1 MVQDAQTA
9 RLKEQRDRFI
19 AFAFAGAEVLIE
31 LNKDGVILYAAGTT
45 GALFG
50 MDAGSMVGRPLYDLI
65 DIGEQVLVDE
75 LLRRIASAGR
85 LDRVSVTFRPPGHA
99 AFRGMVSGIAF
110 PERPNQRYLTVS
122 RAHGSAGS
130 ADRPDEGE
138 AVARNSAD
146 FAIMAERR
154 MKEAQQFGEEV
165 QMTLIDL
172 ADARLDE
179 RLDPETAEKFVHG
192 VESYLRAWSVGGNSI
207 GVLENNRFGI
217 IHDKTLAPG
226 QMESRISEI
235 ASLFDASG
243 GIEVKAS
250 TLHLDRGTLSQED
263 LSKALVYTI
272 NQYVQQGG
280 ESFAVQSLTESYSA
294 ALDETLVKVNAFR
307 QTIASDNFVLVYQ
320 PIVDLRAWQ
329 VHHYEALARMMQ
341 GDRLFLPAH
350 FIGFA
355 EDFGVVNELDL
366 LVVRKAIETLRAST
380 LLRRKAE
387 VAVNLSGRSL
397 SSDGFVQQLLL
408 LLVESRDVLP
418 RLMFEVTESAELRD
432 LDRANRVLQKLRS
445 FGCQISIDDFG
456 AGAAAFQYLKA
467 LQVDY
472 VKIDGSYILDAFKTR
487 HGKPFLKAIATLCQ
501 DMGIQTIGEMVE
513 DARTMWL
520 LRDVGVQY
528 GQGYFF
534 GRPMPDVS
542 EFTLKARPE
551 TATV

>member
-31 LNKDGVILYAAGTT
+31 LNDAGIILYAAGTT
-45 GALFG
+45 MPLFG
-50 MDAGSMVGRPLYDLI
+50 MDAGTMTGRPLYDLI
-65 DIGEQVLVDE
+65 DIGEQDLVDE

-85 LDRVSVTFRPPGHA
+85 LDRVSVTFRPPGHD

-110 PERPNQRYLTVS
+110 PERPGQRYLTVS

-138 AVARNSAD
+138 AVARTSAD
-146 FAIMAERR
+146 FAAMAERR
-154 MKEAQQFGEEV
+154 MKEAHQFGEEV

-179 RLDPETAEKFVHG
+179 RLDPEAAGKFVHG

-243 GIEVKAS
+243 GIEVTAS
-250 TLHLDRGTLSQED
+250 TLHLDRGTLSQDD

-280 ESFAVQSLTESYSA
+280 EAFAVQSLTESYGA

-380 LLRRKAE
+380 ILRRKAE

-432 LDRANRVLQKLRS
+432 LERANRVLQKLRS

-487 HGKPFLKAIATLCQ
+487 HGKPFLKAIANLCQ

-528 GQGYFF
+528 GQGYYF

-542 EFTLKARPE
+542 DFTLKARPE
-551 TATV
+551 TATA